1 LSKLEKVILKH
12 NKFSVL
18 HPQMFSHL
26 ANINYLWLENN
37 TCVDKN
43 YYSVPSMA
51 EVEKELTMCG
61 IGYTFGEQL
70 PIVLNRH
77 ERKIESIENQLKKID
92 GRFES
97 IDQTIN
103 DKFASLQTQL
113 EERAK
118 KVDQELEQV
127 SELFA
132 YVYQGNKQNSA
143 EIREIKKTVDNIL
156 EMLSRK

>member
-1 LSKLEKVILKH
+1 MEYIYLWK
-12 NKFSVL
+12 NKFSAL

-26 ANINYLWLENN
+26 TNVKFLWLENN

-51 EVEKELTMCG
+51 EVEKELAMCG
-61 IGYTFGEQL
+61 IGYTTEL
-70 PIVLNRH
+70 ENRK
-77 ERKIESIENQLKKID
+77 ENRFVSIENQLKIID
-92 GRFES
+92 GKFES
-97 IDQTIN
+97 IKETIN
-103 DKFASLQTQL
+103 EKFTSLQTQL
-113 EERAK
+113 EEREK
-118 KVDQELEQV
+118 KVDRELGQV

-132 YVYQGNKQNSA
+132 LVYQRNKENTD